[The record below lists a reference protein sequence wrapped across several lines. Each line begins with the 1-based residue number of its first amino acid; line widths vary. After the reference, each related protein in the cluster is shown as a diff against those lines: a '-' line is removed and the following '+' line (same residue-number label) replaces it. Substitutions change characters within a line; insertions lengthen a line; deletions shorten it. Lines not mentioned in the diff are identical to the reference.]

1 MLTFATFNLCNLGA
15 DAPPERLAK
24 LGTIIACELQGPDIL
39 AVQEIKAPA
48 LAGQPVVPADAA
60 YGALIAAVDKAG
72 GPYYEFREIPPLANQ
87 DGGHPE
93 FNIRTGL
100 LFNPRRVEFIDQ
112 GNAGPED
119 ATGIRRLEGGFSLTL
134 SPGRIEPTHP
144 AFQGDARRHWLP
156 SRKVLVGEFCFQGE
170 RLWVIACHLK
180 SMRATTRRGED
191 YAKKQRHAQAQVIHG
206 FITNLLAC
214 HPQARLVVL
223 GDMNDVRGS
232 KTLKLLKGDSLS
244 NLLEEVPRS
253 QCYTRYHG
261 NQPQAL
267 DHILVSQ
274 ALRHGV
280 HVHIPHINS
289 DSPEPERA
297 SDHDPVLATLDL

>member
-1 MLTFATFNLCNLGA
+1 MLTLATFNLCNLGA

-24 LGTIIACELQGPDIL
+24 LGTIIARELEGPDIL
-39 AVQEIKAPA
+39 AVQEIKALA
-48 LAGQPVVPADAA
+48 LAGQLVVPADAA
-60 YGALIAAVDKAG
+60 YRALIAAVNRAG
-72 GPYYEFREIPPLANQ
+72 GPHYEFREVPPLANQ

-100 LFNPRRVEFIDQ
+100 LFNPRWVEFIDR

-119 ATGIRRLEGGFSLTL
+119 AMGIRRLEGGFALTL

-144 AFQGDARRHWLP
+144 AFQGDARHHWLP

-170 RLWVIACHLK
+170 QRLLVIACHLK

-206 FITNLLAC
+206 FVANLLAC

-232 KTLKLLKGDSLS
+232 KTLKLL
-244 NLLEEVPRS
+244 
-253 QCYTRYHG
+253 
-261 NQPQAL
+261 
-267 DHILVSQ
+267 
-274 ALRHGV
+274 
-280 HVHIPHINS
+280 
-289 DSPEPERA
+289 
-297 SDHDPVLATLDL
+297 